1 MPSLVL
7 SVCSS
12 PRSDIVTEGIC
23 HSFMSDATFFF
34 TYLLHDIPKIWIIYL
49 KKKSLHFFFTTMRSA
64 WWFTVSKKN
73 KYHFLFRFFV
83 YRNTDTQTQNKIY
96 HFLLLYLLKLKHR
109 LSHQDSFRGFWKLR
123 QLIGQ
128 MCETLEQAALK
139 SNTVH
144 FEVLLCIW

>member
-49 KKKSLHFFFTTMRSA
+49 KKKSPFFFFTTMSSA
-64 WWFTVSKKN
+64 W
-73 KYHFLFRFFV
+73 
-83 YRNTDTQTQNKIY
+83 
-96 HFLLLYLLKLKHR
+96 
-109 LSHQDSFRGFWKLR
+109 
-123 QLIGQ
+123 
-128 MCETLEQAALK
+128 
-139 SNTVH
+139 
-144 FEVLLCIW
+144 